1 MPIAGCGK
9 KDDSI
14 TQAENKDV
22 VERVAAPGIAETKA
36 IAEEGF
42 IYGLPIDEL
51 RGDLRRQTVRALCA
65 FTMASTNNHTVPALQ
80 KYRRQL
86 KMSPIANVPASA
98 LAASRP
104 ARYALLPLEYS
115 PRV

>member
-1 MPIAGCGK
+1 MTRSLKPR
-9 KDDSI
+9 S
-14 TQAENKDV
+14 KDV
-22 VERVAAPGIAETKA
+22 VEGVAAPGIVETKA

-42 IYGLPIDEL
+42 LYGLPIDEL
-51 RGDLRRQTVRALCA
+51 RDDVRKQTVQALCA

-86 KMSPIANVPASA
+86 KMSPIANIPASA
-98 LAASRP
+98 VAASRP
-104 ARYALLPLEYS
+104 ARYALLPLEYT